1 MARSQPAKI
10 LVVDDNDAN
19 LLAVEAILSPL
30 GHELV
35 NAHSGEDALRHLL
48 AEEFSLILLDVQMPG
63 LDGFQTAQ
71 LIRARE
77 ASRETAIIF
86 LTAEKG
92 TDELVHKGYALGAV
106 DYLIKPLAPE
116 ILRAKVQ
123 LLIERQQATHALRRS
138 EASLRNIME
147 DSGDGLV
154 VTTGDGDVVF
164 LNSSAADMFGRS
176 KQELLGGLFGFPVVA
191 KETAELEITSPR
203 GRTLCIEMRASETC
217 WLGERAHLVSLRD
230 VTERKRVAEEL
241 RLRDEELQRAN
252 RSLTDRNAEIQNFYH
267 TLSHEL
273 KTPLTSAREFLCIV
287 IDGLAGPLNKTQSEY
302 LDVAKESCD
311 QLRLYVNDLL
321 DVTRLETGKMSIEF
335 EKRSV
340 AALLERVVAM
350 LSPAAA
356 GKGIALSCDCQ
367 PDMPDVPMDEQRILQ
382 VLSNLTTNAMKFTR
396 EGGTIRL
403 SVSQDSTDPECVQV
417 SVRDTGVGIP
427 KEHLERVFNR
437 LYQATSDDARTE
449 SRSGLGL
456 GLFICQELV
465 ALHGGRIWVESTP
478 GEGSTFTFTLPKRRA
493 PTGAYVL
500 VVDDDAVLANA
511 LHDFL
516 GEAGYR
522 VSIAGGGAEALGLV
536 RQRRPAVIILDLRM
550 AGMDGPDTM
559 REIRK
564 QDTWIPVIVHTGYPD
579 GDMMS
584 RMLEFSPFTVLA
596 KPSPPEAILDAVR
609 DAESRVRRT
618 RK

>member
-1 MARSQPAKI
+1 MAPSQAAKI

-48 AEEFSLILLDVQMPG
+48 AEDFALVLLDVQMPG

-71 LIRARE
+71 LVRARE
-77 ASRETAIIF
+77 ASRETPIIF
-86 LTAEKG
+86 LTAEMG
-92 TDELVHKGYALGAV
+92 TEEMANKGYALGAV
-106 DYLIKPLAPE
+106 DYLVKPLAPE
-116 ILRAKVQ
+116 ILRAKVR
-123 LLIERQQATHALRRS
+123 LFIERHQATRALLRS
-138 EASLRNIME
+138 EASLGNIME

-154 VTTGDGDVVF
+154 VTTGDGDIVF
-164 LNSSAADMFGRS
+164 LNGSAADMFGRS
-176 KQELLGGLFGFPVVA
+176 KQEMLGGLFGFPVVA
-191 KETAELEITSPR
+191 KEAAELEITNPR
-203 GRTLCIEMRASETC
+203 GTTRCVEMRASETC
-217 WLGERAHLVSLRD
+217 WLGERALLVSLRD
-230 VTERKRVAEEL
+230 VTERRRIAEEL
-241 RLRDEELQRAN
+241 RLRSEELERVN
-252 RSLTDRNAEIQNFYH
+252 RSMVDRNAEIQSFYH

-287 IDGLAGPLNKTQSEY
+287 IDGLAGPLNKIQSEY
-302 LDVAKESCD
+302 LDIAKESCD

-335 EKRSV
+335 ESRPV
-340 AALLERVVAM
+340 AALIERVVAM
-350 LSPAAA
+350 LLPAAA
-356 GKGIALSCDCQ
+356 AKGIALSCDCQ
-367 PDMPDVPMDEQRILQ
+367 PDAPDVPVDEKRILQ

-403 SVSQDSTDPECVQV
+403 SVRQDSTDPECVRV

-427 KEHLERVFNR
+427 KEHLDRVFNR
-437 LYQATSDDARTE
+437 LYQANPDESRTE

-456 GLFICQELV
+456 GLYICQELV

-478 GEGSTFTFTLPKRRA
+478 GEGSTFSFTLPKRRA

-500 VVDDDAVLANA
+500 VVDDDVVLANA

-516 GEAGYR
+516 EEAGYR
-522 VSIAGGGAEALGLV
+522 VSIAADGAEALASMRRQLPSLV
-536 RQRRPAVIILDLRM
+536 ILDLRM
-550 AGMDGPDTM
+550 MGMDGPDTM

-564 QDTWIPVIVHTGYPD
+564 QDTWIPVIVHTAYPD

-596 KPSPPEAILDAVR
+596 KPSPSETILDAVR
-609 DAESRVRRT
+609 HAASTKRRG